1 MASKKG
7 VIATVLILAAIAAAS
22 FVIWIVPQNRGSSL
36 IVSDYKS
43 ELNGVI
49 ERKSI
54 ITTEMDSDLKG
65 LLEKSILPD
74 DFINRAQV
82 SSSQVIS
89 LISELIESNPQTEW
103 KSAYLNYAESLKKY
117 TDYLTETISLATKMK
132 GPITDSNLNDEITK
146 IDSIRKDSDYLAEKS
161 NQTRP

>member
-1 MASKKG
+1 MANKKG

-22 FVIWIVPQNRGSSL
+22 FVIWVIPQNNGSNFV
-36 IVSDYKS
+36 ISDYKG

-49 ERKSI
+49 ERQSI
-54 ITTEMDSDLKG
+54 IATEMDSDLKG
-65 LLEKSILPD
+65 LLEKSISPN

-89 LISELIESNPQTEW
+89 LITELIESNPPTEW

-117 TDYLTETISLATKMK
+117 TDYLTETISLANKMK
-132 GPITDSNLNDEITK
+132 GQITDSNLNDEITK
-146 IDSIRKDSDYLAEKS
+146 IDSIRKVSDSFAEKS